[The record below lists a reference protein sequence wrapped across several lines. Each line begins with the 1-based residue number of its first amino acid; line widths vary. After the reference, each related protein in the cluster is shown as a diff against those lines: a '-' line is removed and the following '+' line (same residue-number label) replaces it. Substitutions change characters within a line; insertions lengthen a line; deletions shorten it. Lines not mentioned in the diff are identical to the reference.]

1 MKRINR
7 HTKPSAGK
15 ASGGLLGMAVLLA
28 GTTWCLK
35 NHTRLSLPHHQRSS
49 GLLGHHKLT
58 GGHNLKGGHHLGSQ
72 RGLASG
78 HHKSGGASWLLAA
91 AGAGLAGLAFAGV
104 KSRQSRHPGTSRRAG
119 SDINLTGNITIH
131 RSPEEVY
138 QFWKDFRNLP
148 KVMSFIE
155 RVEPMEG
162 NVSHWVARIPGGGT
176 VEWDSETVD
185 DQPGKLLAWR
195 SLEGSDLQTWGT
207 VFFQPAH
214 AQQSAATGNAA
225 DQKDGTKGSGESTEV
240 SVSFNFSPPDRP
252 SQIIGEYMSTLE
264 NAVLNH
270 NLRQLKSTLEAET
283 PKH

>member
-1 MKRINR
+1 MKQMNR
-7 HTKPSAGK
+7 HKKPSAGK

-72 RGLASG
+72 RRLASG

-185 DQPGKLLAWR
+185 DQPGKLL
-195 SLEGSDLQTWGT
+195 TCK
-207 VFFQPAH
+207 P
-214 AQQSAATGNAA
+214 
-225 DQKDGTKGSGESTEV
+225 GERYS
-240 SVSFNFSPPDRP
+240 SSPLTLSRARP
-252 SQIIGEYMSTLE
+252 P
-264 NAVLNH
+264 
-270 NLRQLKSTLEAET
+270 ET
-283 PKH
+283 PLTRMTERKAAVKAQKCRCHSISARPTGPARS